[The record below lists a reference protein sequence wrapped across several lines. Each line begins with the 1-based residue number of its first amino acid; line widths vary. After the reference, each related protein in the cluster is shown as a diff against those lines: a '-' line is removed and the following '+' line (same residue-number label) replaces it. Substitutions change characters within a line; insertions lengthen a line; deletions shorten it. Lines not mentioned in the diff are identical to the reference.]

1 MGYTVFWNQLP
12 FSDFTYENLLKLA
25 PKVVRCS
32 IEVTEWGFILRQS
45 KEESACIERRPTQMT
60 YVKTNRLPY
69 TKDLMKVLILMV
81 EYGAAENLGHDDT
94 NMEPFLAALN
104 EVHAIHKL
112 VSYDMQ
118 KGYFID
124 KQYT

>member
-1 MGYTVFWNQLP
+1 
-12 FSDFTYENLLKLA
+12 
-25 PKVVRCS
+25 
-32 IEVTEWGFILRQS
+32 
-45 KEESACIERRPTQMT
+45 
-60 YVKTNRLPY
+60 
-69 TKDLMKVLILMV
+69 MKVLILMV